1 MATETEQPTSI
12 AESWSVEDV
21 IDALYG
27 FVGIYELDGTLIS
40 ANRAALE
47 AAGITR
53 DDVLGKKFWNTYWWS
68 YDPDVQATLKS
79 AMARA
84 ARGEKVRYEA
94 PVRMKEDHVITI
106 DVMFGPLM
114 NSAGKQTH
122 IVGSAVDVTER
133 IAALNKLKR
142 SERNL
147 ADAQRLA
154 NIGSWQLEMPT
165 NQLTWSDHVYRIFEI
180 DPDQFDASYE
190 SFLDAIHPDD
200 RDEVDRVYRISL
212 AERMPYRIE
221 HRLLMKDGRVKFVV
235 ENGKTF
241 YKDDGTPFRSLG
253 TVQDITARRTMEDEL
268 RASKERAEEASKA
281 KSEFLSCMSHEL
293 RTPLNAILGFAQ
305 LLKIKSSEALSAES
319 AAYVDDIA
327 QAGAHLLG
335 LVTDILELSRIEAG
349 SVKIQLESVSL
360 GEAIADATSLVRSDC
375 ADRQIALHLSETI
388 GTAERIAADPMRL
401 RQVLIN
407 LLSNGIK
414 YNAAGG
420 AIHIEVQ
427 DVGGDLLR
435 ISISDE
441 GPGIPVDRQDEL
453 FEPFNRL
460 NFEKSGIDGVGIGLA
475 ISKGLVEMMGGSIG
489 VESCEGQGSTF
500 WVEFMK
506 ATAEDS
512 ALRGSTLSTHE
523 PPARFLQYG
532 MLGAAGPKG

>member
-68 YDPDVQATLKS
+68 YDPDVRATLKS

-122 IVGSAVDVTER
+122 IVGFAVDVTER
-133 IAALNKLKR
+133 IAALDKLKR

-200 RDEVDRVYRISL
+200 RDEVDRAYRISL

-375 ADRQIALHLSETI
+375 ADRQIALHLGETI

-414 YNAAGG
+414 YNAVGG

-441 GPGIPVDRQDEL
+441 GPGIPADRQDEL

-500 WVEFMK
+500 WVEFLK

-512 ALRGSTLSTHE
+512 ALRGSTSSTHE
-523 PPARFLQYG
+523 PPARFLQYR